1 MPISVQCLL
10 SCMCL
15 SVRESTESPIEI
27 KFYSKKLFSL
37 KLLRERLRETQR
49 AGEKERDTQR
59 ERERCQSIK
68 YI

>member
-1 MPISVQCLL
+1 MPISVRCLL

-15 SVRESTESPIEI
+15 SVRESTESPIKI
-27 KFYSKKLFSL
+27 KFHSKKLFSL

-49 AGEKERDTQR
+49 AGEKERD
-59 ERERCQSIK
+59 RERCQSIK